1 MKKYCKYCEME
12 ILEDF
17 NEFACCDEEK
27 IDRLEVENEK
37 LEEVLD
43 FIEDED
49 REGLND
55 DEDFRVMVMEH
66 IRKYRERG

>member
-1 MKKYCKYCEME
+1 ME